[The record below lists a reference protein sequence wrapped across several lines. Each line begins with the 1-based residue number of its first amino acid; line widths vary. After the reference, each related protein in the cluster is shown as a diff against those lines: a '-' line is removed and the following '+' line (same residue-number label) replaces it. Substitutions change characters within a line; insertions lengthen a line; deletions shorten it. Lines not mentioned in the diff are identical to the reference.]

1 MESRF
6 LNEVAEVARTG
17 NGFLDYILINDASSI
32 LVLCFRW
39 PYSIS

>member
-6 LNEVAEVARTG
+6 INEVAEVARTG

-32 LVLCFRW
+32 LVVKCEDPKL
-39 PYSIS
+39 SI